1 MSIKQSYIRN
11 NEEFPLPNARGEWK
25 GHKRIVGKFPFDGS
39 SISARLFIDLWI
51 FRENHCSS
59 VSVQVELNEKRSIT
73 CASKY
78 TFLTLVKSNLRFFF
92 RKIEVVKTRVN
103 DWIRYKLNRIGN
115 RMAMNGV
122 LSLVIHF
129 LICPSWQSHRR
140 QTKAQFQFDCDI
152 QIKREKHHLKSN
164 IHSSPSHTMYQLC
177 NPFQIKFCFS
187 RF

>member
-1 MSIKQSYIRN
+1 MEGTQTDRWEISIWWFFNLSSTYEYFEKSIAPRYRFRWN
-11 NEEFPLPNARGEWK
+11 WMKNVRLPARVN
-25 GHKRIVGKFPFDGS
+25 I
-39 SISARLFIDLWI
+39 LFWHL
-51 FRENHCSS
+51 
-59 VSVQVELNEKRSIT
+59 LNPT
-73 CASKY
+73 WG
-78 TFLTLVKSNLRFFF
+78 FFF
-92 RKIEVVKTRVN
+92 KKIEVVKIRVN

-129 LICPSWQSHRR
+129 LICPSWHSHRR
-140 QTKAQFQFDCDI
+140 QTKTQFQFDCDI